1 MQGTQGSTLEGLRS
15 IPFPGSGI
23 SLGDLN
29 LVQSIEDSGKE
40 TAIRLAF
47 PSVSPIT
54 QEEFKVFL
62 EHALKKI
69 APDKELS
76 SIFKRLSQK
85 SLTGFHMSWR

>member
-1 MQGTQGSTLEGLRS
+1 MQGTQGGTLEGLRS

-29 LVQSIEDSGKE
+29 LVQSIEDYGKE

-54 QEEFKVFL
+54 QEEFKVFPRTRA
-62 EHALKKI
+62 EE
-69 APDKELS
+69 D
-76 SIFKRLSQK
+76 R
-85 SLTGFHMSWR
+85 TR